1 MTVLNKYITNV
12 LFLGLFLFAS
22 CEDKIE
28 KIFLSNAIECY
39 RSKYGIYI
47 QVDNYVIGFQPT
59 LYVLE
64 LFE

>member
-1 MTVLNKYITNV
+1 MADYLNVT
-12 LFLGLFLFAS
+12 
-22 CEDKIE
+22 EE
-28 KIFLSNAIECY
+28 FLSNAIECY